1 MSRVPLKD
9 MQAILDR
16 ATYHDDYDVEGST
29 FIVCRICEKSS
40 APGVLW
46 KPDWHAADCPVPRL
60 KKKYDQRG
68 IKEQG

>member
-9 MQAILDR
+9 MKAILDR

-29 FIVCRICEKSS
+29 FIVCRICEHSS
-40 APGVLW
+40 DAGILRKPG
-46 KPDWHAADCPVPRL
+46 WHAKDCPVPRL